1 MPIQWRE
8 LLLLNKVNTSI
19 EGLKE
24 SMVETL
30 LKDEVFQNS
39 LFEISVQSRDRNNQ
53 VTFKLKDEYYS
64 WFDPF

>member
-1 MPIQWRE
+1 M
-8 LLLLNKVNTSI
+8 LLNKVNTSI